1 MVSACPAG
9 ATMVGVGPTWKDNA
23 HMKAIMLIGGMGS
36 GKSTVARMLGDL
48 GARMIDL
55 DRIGHEV
62 LLDAAVARALVAE
75 FGEHIQVD
83 GAVSRPLLARAAF
96 AGSESARRL
105 SQITHPAIVRSASAM
120 LDSALREGCP
130 AVVIEVSAFSGPEG
144 AFEALLERCCAIVAV
159 AAREDLRVARA
170 VSRGFSEDDVRAR
183 IARQPTDA
191 QRAAWADYV
200 LQNDG
205 SEDDLVSE
213 VESLWNTV
221 FG

>member
-1 MVSACPAG
+1 M
-9 ATMVGVGPTWKDNA
+9 
-23 HMKAIMLIGGMGS
+23 
-36 GKSTVARMLGDL
+36 
-48 GARMIDL
+48 
-55 DRIGHEV
+55 
-62 LLDAAVARALVAE
+62 
-75 FGEHIQVD
+75 
-83 GAVSRPLLARAAF
+83 
-96 AGSESARRL
+96 
-105 SQITHPAIVRSASAM
+105 
-120 LDSALREGCP
+120 
-130 AVVIEVSAFSGPEG
+130 IEVSAFSGPEG

>member
-48 GARMIDL
+48 GARIIDL

-96 AGSESARRL
+96 ASSESARRL
-105 SQITHPAIVRSASAM
+105 SQITHPAIVRSASAI

-130 AVVIEVSAFSGPEG
+130 AVVIEVSAFYSSRSIPPIIIIPHDGNT
-144 AFEALLERCCAIVAV
+144 
-159 AAREDLRVARA
+159 A
-170 VSRGFSEDDVRAR
+170 VSFC
-183 IARQPTDA
+183 
-191 QRAAWADYV
+191 
-200 LQNDG
+200 
-205 SEDDLVSE
+205 
-213 VESLWNTV
+213 
-221 FG
+221 

>member
-1 MVSACPAG
+1 
-9 ATMVGVGPTWKDNA
+9 
-23 HMKAIMLIGGMGS
+23 MKAIMLIGGMGS

-48 GARMIDL
+48 GARIIDL

-130 AVVIEVSAFSGPEG
+130 AVVI
-144 AFEALLERCCAIVAV
+144 
-159 AAREDLRVARA
+159 
-170 VSRGFSEDDVRAR
+170 
-183 IARQPTDA
+183 
-191 QRAAWADYV
+191 
-200 LQNDG
+200 
-205 SEDDLVSE
+205 
-213 VESLWNTV
+213 
-221 FG
+221 